1 MLDLCCVSVQYQG
14 VRALTDV
21 CLTLNRGQL
30 VGLVGPNGAG
40 KSSLIKAILQL
51 VDRSGSVTL
60 DERPVTCQSKRIAYV
75 PQRSQI
81 DWYYPISAKNA
92 VLTAQTAHMGWW
104 RGFSAQAK
112 AIARAAMERLEVWD
126 LRDRQI
132 GELSGGQQQRVFL
145 ARALAQQADVFLL
158 DEPLGGVDRQSEQ
171 IVREL
176 LLELRDANKI
186 VVVCTHEWGDEL
198 STYDRLVLID
208 GHVIADGTPD
218 TVLTPEHLARA
229 YGRGLHLVGCT
240 HPTQPLNPSLNPPIR
255 NSSTLYPTP
264 INTTATATHTNII
277 PVPPEYDT
285 NTTRKRQPQQ
295 PAS

>member
-21 CLTLNRGQL
+21 CLTLDRGQL
-30 VGLVGPNGAG
+30 TGLVGPNGAG
-40 KSSLIKAILQL
+40 KSSLIKAILNL
-51 VDRSGSVTL
+51 IDRSGTITL

-104 RGFSAQAK
+104 RGFSSQAK
-112 AIARAAMERLEVWD
+112 AIARDAMERLDVWE

-132 GELSGGQQQRVFL
+132 GKLSGGQQQRVFL

-176 LLELRDANKI
+176 LVELRDAQKI

-198 STYDRLVLID
+198 SLYDRLVLID
-208 GHVIADGTPD
+208 GHVIADGTPE
-218 TVLTPEHLARA
+218 TVLTPEHLTRA
-229 YGRGLHLVGCT
+229 YGRGLRLVGCT
-240 HPTQPLNPSLNPPIR
+240 HPSKPSDLNRSADV
-255 NSSTLYPTP
+255 
-264 INTTATATHTNII
+264 NTTSRSSRNRR
-277 PVPPEYDT
+277 DS
-285 NTTRKRQPQQ
+285 QPQQ